1 MGRVILG
8 LGLLVVVLVTFFVI
22 RGRGGEPRLRLSRTI
37 LVAPVVW
44 AALFGIL
51 RLGSLVTQRDL
62 PAPVFVSPLGAYAIA
77 AGLGVAALLLFLR
90 ARWWLIQL
98 LLGWGA
104 IVVGSMAVNY
114 HASFGDSEIRI
125 RPSLSPSERC
135 YRYDQVQAV
144 MYVTH
149 KITRR
154 GLVLGP
160 RYVVDFASGGRWT
173 SQDGLRDY
181 VYPFGDMKDVEVI
194 AHRSDRMLQQVL
206 TVPER

>member
-1 MGRVILG
+1 VILG
-8 LGLLVVVLVTFFVI
+8 LGLLSAVLVTFLAI
-22 RGRGGEPRLRLSRTI
+22 LGRGGEPRLG
-37 LVAPVVW
+37 LVKSLLLAPVVW
-44 AALFGIL
+44 ATLFGVF
-51 RLGSLVTQRDL
+51 RLGSFVTQRDL
-62 PAPVFVSPLGAYAIA
+62 PAPLFVTPMGAHAIA
-77 AGLGVAALLLFLR
+77 AGLGAAATLLFLW
-90 ARWWLIQL
+90 ARWWPIQL
-98 LLGWGA
+98 LSGWAA

-149 KITRR
+149 KVTRH

-160 RYVVDFASGGRWT
+160 RYVIDFSDGGRWT

-181 VYPFGDMKDVEVI
+181 VYPFGDMQSVVEV